1 MAPRTQPSCSKKHV
15 PEPEAPQPPP
25 SKPAT
30 RDHPRAKA
38 PPPSEQDCLITEYHD
53 LYDKM
58 EVTKND
64 IIASQSSKSA
74 LAQAGTLF
82 LSQLVSISFPFSLS
96 ANPPLPGRSGV
107 VNEPNGGAVPH
118 SVAVCSTQFNKPAS
132 RVFDGSTL

>member
-1 MAPRTQPSCSKKHV
+1 MAPRTQPPRSKKHV

-30 RDHPRAKA
+30 HTCPRAKA
-38 PPPSEQDCLITEYHD
+38 PPPSEQDRLITAYHD

-58 EVTKND
+58 EATKNN
-64 IIASQSSKSA
+64 IIASRSSKSA
-74 LAQAGTLF
+74 LARAGTLF
-82 LSQLVSISFPFSLS
+82 LSQLVRISFPVSLS
-96 ANPPLPGRSGV
+96 ANPPLPGHSGV

-132 RVFDGSTL
+132 SVFDGSTL